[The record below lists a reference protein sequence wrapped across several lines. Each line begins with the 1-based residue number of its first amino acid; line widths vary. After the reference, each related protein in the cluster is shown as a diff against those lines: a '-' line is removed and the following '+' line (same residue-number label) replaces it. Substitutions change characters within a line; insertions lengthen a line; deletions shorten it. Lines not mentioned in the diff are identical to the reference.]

1 MTNVRIFGGRE
12 GEWREGEG
20 GRVREGG
27 RGGSGRSRGR
37 GREGKKHMYKFT
49 GAIYVWFGFLNGYL
63 WLIV

>member
-1 MTNVRIFGGRE
+1 MER
-12 GEWREGEG
+12 GEG
-20 GRVREGG
+20 GRVGGEGVEG
-27 RGGSGRSRGR
+27 VGVGGR